1 MTASETVNPKEK
13 LGGPLGRAEERHR
26 PGSMGATSP
35 PPPPPRFSSLG
46 SLDQD
51 GGGGEEGCIG
61 RIGLET
67 DPASRCWWKRRA

>member
-35 PPPPPRFSSLG
+35 PRPHPAPAPAPLLFLG
-46 SLDQD
+46 QF
-51 GGGGEEGCIG
+51 GPGWG
-61 RIGLET
+61 RG
-67 DPASRCWWKRRA
+67 

>member
-35 PPPPPRFSSLG
+35 PRPR
-46 SLDQD
+46 
-51 GGGGEEGCIG
+51 
-61 RIGLET
+61 
-67 DPASRCWWKRRA
+67 PASLPWAVWTRMGAGVRRAALEGLG